1 VRCARAAHRNWARN
15 PSPRSKRVRPD
26 G

>member
-15 PSPRSKRVRPD
+15 PSPRSKRVRP
-26 G
+26 GG